1 MKALLDTNF
10 LMIPGEF
17 RVDIFSGLLNLGYT
31 EIFTLDIVVRELEK
45 FSTKGGKTAKA
56 ARIALELV
64 RSYEVSII
72 HTKGD
77 ITEADAE
84 ILRLARNK
92 SYTICTQDR
101 DLASR
106 AKAAGMR
113 VIMLRQKKYLA
124 ESGGDF

>member
-64 RSYEVSII
+64 RNCEVSII
-72 HTKGD
+72 QTKGD

-92 SYTICTQDR
+92 GCTICTQDR
-101 DLASR
+101 ELLRR

-113 VIMLRQKKYLA
+113 VITMRQQKYLA